1 MTLYDKNAEWSG
13 LGSVVDNKNPEVDRK
28 TLQTTDHAVHSS
40 KLALVCIKNSSAF
53 HFAVDL
59 RKTNNVRT
67 QHQADRLQETSISAV
82 LETMSEVIKDLWHQ
96 QQFRTEYASLTVSF
110 RDFVRRIVE
119 KQKLLWSR
127 TCRLRDLASVI
138 TA

>member
-1 MTLYDKNAEWSG
+1 MIWK

-40 KLALVCIKNSSAF
+40 ELALVCIKNSSAF

-67 QHQADRLQETSISAV
+67 QHQADRLQETSIFAV
-82 LETMSEVIKDLWHQ
+82 LETMSEVIKDL
-96 QQFRTEYASLTVSF
+96 
-110 RDFVRRIVE
+110 
-119 KQKLLWSR
+119 
-127 TCRLRDLASVI
+127 
-138 TA
+138 